1 MERLMRNF
9 FLFAGK
15 NKWCNRMAK
24 KYGLSFGAGRFVAG
38 ATLESA
44 LHTIAL
50 LNKDGMMVTID
61 HLGEFVQNEDE
72 AVEMANK
79 CIEALVGI
87 AQYNVDS
94 NLSLKLTSMG
104 LDISKELCLSNMKN
118 ILSVAREKN
127 ILIRI
132 DMEDYAHLELTLDVF
147 EQLKN
152 EYENVGLVLQSYLYR
167 SLDDLKK
174 LIPEKANLRLVK
186 GAYKESSRVA
196 FEDKKEVDLNFMKM
210 IELQLM
216 SGNYAGI
223 ATHDDAIIQAI
234 KTFIKEHQISPE
246 QFEFQMLYGIRT
258 ELQKQL
264 IKEGFRV
271 RIYVPYGKDW
281 YGYFMRRLAERPANV
296 GFIIKGIVRR

>member
-87 AQYNVDS
+87 AEYNVDS

>member
-1 MERLMRNF
+1 
-9 FLFAGK
+9 
-15 NKWCNRMAK
+15 MAK
-24 KYGLSFGAGRFVAG
+24 KYGLRFGAGRFVAG

-174 LIPEKANLRLVK
+174 LIPEKTNLRLVK

-196 FEDKKEVDLNFMKM
+196 FEDKKEVDLNFVKM

>member
-1 MERLMRNF
+1 
-9 FLFAGK
+9 
-15 NKWCNRMAK
+15 MAK
-24 KYGLSFGAGRFVAG
+24 KYGLRFGAGRFVAG

-72 AVEMANK
+72 AVEMTNK

-174 LIPEKANLRLVK
+174 LIPEKTNLRLVK

-196 FEDKKEVDLNFMKM
+196 FEDKKEVDLNFVKM

-246 QFEFQMLYGIRT
+246 LFEFQMLYGIRT

-296 GFIIKGIVRR
+296 GFIIKGIVRK

>member
-1 MERLMRNF
+1 
-9 FLFAGK
+9 
-15 NKWCNRMAK
+15 MAK
-24 KYGLSFGAGRFVAG
+24 KYGLRFGAGRFVAG

-104 LDISKELCLSNMKN
+104 LDISKELCLSNMKS

-174 LIPEKANLRLVK
+174 LIPEKTNLRLVK
-186 GAYKESSRVA
+186 GAYKESSMVA
-196 FEDKKEVDLNFMKM
+196 FEDKKEVDLNFVKM

>member
-1 MERLMRNF
+1 
-9 FLFAGK
+9 
-15 NKWCNRMAK
+15 MAK
-24 KYGLSFGAGRFVAG
+24 KYGLRFGAGRFVAG

-87 AQYNVDS
+87 AEYNVDS

-174 LIPEKANLRLVK
+174 LIPEKTNLRLVK

-196 FEDKKEVDLNFMKM
+196 FEDKKEVDLNFVKM

>member
-24 KYGLSFGAGRFVAG
+24 KYGLRFGAGRFVAG

>member
-1 MERLMRNF
+1 
-9 FLFAGK
+9 
-15 NKWCNRMAK
+15 MAK
-24 KYGLSFGAGRFVAG
+24 KYGLRFGAGRFVAG

-174 LIPEKANLRLVK
+174 LIPEKTNLRLVK
-186 GAYKESSRVA
+186 GAYKESSMVA
-196 FEDKKEVDLNFMKM
+196 FEDKKEVDLNFVKM

-246 QFEFQMLYGIRT
+246 LFEFQMLYGIRT

>member
-24 KYGLSFGAGRFVAG
+24 KYGLRFGAGRFVAG

-174 LIPEKANLRLVK
+174 LIPEKTNLRLVK

-196 FEDKKEVDLNFMKM
+196 FEDKKEVDLNFVKM